1 MMPQRTGQPA
11 PISLRELY
19 PQWTEAEIEIA
30 ESNLRRYIAVMVRIY
45 ERVRS
50 EQGPEAAKRLAYG
63 ENLTLSP
70 SSSTIP
76 DERSNKSQEY

>member
-1 MMPQRTGQPA
+1 MAKQIEQPA
-11 PISLRELY
+11 PVSLHELY
-19 PQWTEAEIEIA
+19 PHLTEAEIEIA

-50 EQGPEAAKRLAYG
+50 EQGPQAAKRLAYG
-63 ENLTLSP
+63 EDLTPSP

-76 DERSNKSQEY
+76 DERSKNLKNN

>member
-1 MMPQRTGQPA
+1 MAKQIEQPA
-11 PISLRELY
+11 PISLHHLY
-19 PQWTEAEIEIA
+19 PLLTEAELEIA

-63 ENLTLSP
+63 EDLTLSP

-76 DERSNKSQEY
+76 DERSNKPQK